1 MNKFKYSPLLLAFAL
16 ILISTLFSGCTN
28 TDKGTT
34 SGQDIV
40 ITDDIGHNTTIS
52 SDIHRVVSLSPS
64 ETEIF
69 YTLSPQDKGISLVG
83 RTDYDTYPPEV
94 MNVTSVGGPQTLS
107 VEAIAGLD
115 PDLILTTTVADKTV
129 IDQLRDLEYP
139 VLIFNPESF
148 DGIYHNIYEIGKAL
162 GQDQQAATLINS
174 LQAGVDEVINSKP
187 AEPPKKV
194 MFVVTVQPFYVA
206 GNNTFPNEFIT
217 TSGGVN
223 IFGDQSGYFVAS
235 DEQIVNRS
243 PDVIIVPSTVTDK
256 GFFKD
261 QLLQMKE
268 LKSVPAIA
276 NERICIIDEDIISRP
291 GPRFVEGLKEVDTCI
306 NG

>member
-1 MNKFKYSPLLLAFAL
+1 MTNKKYSYLFLLFNL
-16 ILISTLFSGCTN
+16 ILVALFFSGCTYSEN
-28 TDKGTT
+28 KINN
-34 SGQDIV
+34 SQAIV
-40 ITDDIGHNTTIS
+40 ITDDTGYNTTIS
-52 SDIHRVVSLSPS
+52 SGIHHVISLSPS

-69 YTLSPQDKGISLVG
+69 YALSPETQGISLVG
-83 RTDYDTYPPEV
+83 RTDYDTYPSKV
-94 MNVTSVGGPQTLS
+94 INVTSVGGPQTLS

-115 PDLILTTTVADKTV
+115 PDLILTTTVADETV

-148 DGIYHNIYEIGKAL
+148 EGIYHNIYAVGKAL
-162 GQDQQAATLINS
+162 GLDQQAKTLVDS
-174 LQAGVDEVINSKP
+174 LQAGVDDVISSKP
-187 AEPPKKV
+187 AEPPEKV

-217 TSGGVN
+217 TSGGIN

-235 DEQIVNRS
+235 DEEIVNRS

-256 GFFKD
+256 GLFKD
-261 QLLQMKE
+261 QILQMKE
-268 LKSVPAIA
+268 IASVPAIK
-276 NERICIIDEDIISRP
+276 NGKICVIDENVISRP
-291 GPRFVEGLKEVDTCI
+291 GPRFVEGLKEVDRCI

>member
-1 MNKFKYSPLLLAFAL
+1 
-16 ILISTLFSGCTN
+16 
-28 TDKGTT
+28 
-34 SGQDIV
+34 
-40 ITDDIGHNTTIS
+40 
-52 SDIHRVVSLSPS
+52 
-64 ETEIF
+64 
-69 YTLSPQDKGISLVG
+69 
-83 RTDYDTYPPEV
+83 